1 MSWKNSFHLR
11 KVKRQNILLHCPKTF
26 LSYLT
31 HIYLFSF
38 LLVFISLFPKALCWK
53 PSPKKLVTLL
63 SNQWWWKY
71 FVSLGIKIN
80 LIALWISF
88 HCANKFI
95 YQIRKK
101 IKANNPLILMKHI
114 VTKSQYSRNI
124 IMTFLSGT
132 CVWISFHSHR
142 MGESSQPSLFW
153 KWTQWAIENKKKTLL
168 YVVNSTPDN
177 LQGEILDWEH
187 LNIKS

>member
-1 MSWKNSFHLR
+1 MQGTPLFMVQSYSTWFKALDPTHTAWSDLCNCALVIMDGDAFTIKRKMSWKNSFHLR

-53 PSPKKLVTLL
+53 TSPKKLVTLL

-88 HCANKFI
+88 YCANKFI
-95 YQIRKK
+95 Y
-101 IKANNPLILMKHI
+101 
-114 VTKSQYSRNI
+114 
-124 IMTFLSGT
+124 
-132 CVWISFHSHR
+132 
-142 MGESSQPSLFW
+142 
-153 KWTQWAIENKKKTLL
+153 
-168 YVVNSTPDN
+168 
-177 LQGEILDWEH
+177 
-187 LNIKS
+187 